1 MKVLIFGASGNFGPY
16 LVKQLKSDG
25 HHPIIVGR
33 NISQNENLKIE
44 EFIEVDYR
52 KLDIE
57 SLPKDINSVIYIAQ
71 SRKFRNFPEEAEDIF
86 TINTSIP
93 FKLLN
98 WCKMNKVYNFTYF
111 STGAVYTNDNLAP
124 KNVNS
129 PKISFSNNFYA
140 TTKLCAE
147 ELVQSYRDI
156 ITSLKIVRPFF
167 LFGEYQ
173 SKDMLIPRLIESVK
187 YGKEIQ
193 INQHGGIK
201 INPLFSLDAARWIVP
216 NIFKEG
222 FEVFNLAG
230 NREVSIKE
238 ISLMIAR
245 NLNKDPKFIKTESIE
260 SKLIGTIE
268 ASSFSD
274 FTPLEES
281 IKLICEKH

>member
-16 LVKQLKSDG
+16 LVKQLKNDG
-25 HHPIIVGR
+25 HNPIIVGR
-33 NISQNENLKIE
+33 NISQNENLKME

-52 KLDIE
+52 NLDIDK
-57 SLPKDINSVIYIAQ
+57 LPNDINSVMYIAQ

-98 WCKMNKVYNFTYF
+98 WCKINKVNNFTYF
-111 STGAVYTNDNLAP
+111 STGAVYTNDDLEP

-140 TTKLCAE
+140 TTKICAE

-156 ITSLKIVRPFF
+156 IPSLKIVRPFF

-173 SKDMLIPRLIESVK
+173 SKDMLIPRLIDSVK
-187 YGKEIQ
+187 SGKEIQ

-216 NIFKEG
+216 HIFRDG

-238 ISLMIAR
+238 ISLIIAR
-245 NLNKDPKFIKTESIE
+245 HLNKDPIFVITESVE
-260 SKLIGTIE
+260 TKLIGTIDD
-268 ASSFSD
+268 SNFSD

-281 IKLICEKH
+281 IKLTCETH